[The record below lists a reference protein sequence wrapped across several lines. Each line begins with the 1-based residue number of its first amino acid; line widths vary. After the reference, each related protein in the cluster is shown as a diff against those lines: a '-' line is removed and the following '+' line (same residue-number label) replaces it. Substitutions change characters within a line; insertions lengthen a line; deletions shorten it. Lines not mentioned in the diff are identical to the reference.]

1 MPLLS
6 RFSMNAITTLS
17 EVFQKYL
24 SWDKRRCDFA
34 ASYIIAAL
42 KVCTVNGI
50 KIAHAL
56 DGKSKKK
63 SKYRRLQRFFAEFSF
78 RGFHL
83 ETTHLN
89 DPARLWRLFA
99 LLAIALLWAYQC
111 GLFLMEKKAITVRKA
126 WAISA
131 FYYCIWAS
139 RTSAFFTQLTTL
151 QASDHQLSRTFVMY
165 IAPRHKSFTA
175 SAPHSSAKAASNLDC
190 QESSPPVFPCFL
202 GATLGEMNTNRNR
215 HLSLSVRLW

>member
-1 MPLLS
+1 
-6 RFSMNAITTLS
+6 MNAITTLS

-99 LLAIALLWAYQC
+99 LLAIALL
-111 GLFLMEKKAITVRKA
+111 
-126 WAISA
+126 
-131 FYYCIWAS
+131 
-139 RTSAFFTQLTTL
+139 
-151 QASDHQLSRTFVMY
+151 
-165 IAPRHKSFTA
+165 
-175 SAPHSSAKAASNLDC
+175 
-190 QESSPPVFPCFL
+190 
-202 GATLGEMNTNRNR
+202 
-215 HLSLSVRLW
+215 